1 MKKRSRTNIAAER
14 WRLRSWAGDAMD
26 LNFGQIYQ
34 DTQVFVAIEASSIGD
49 SQ

>member
-14 WRLRSWAGDAMD
+14 WRLRSWAGEAMD
-26 LNFGQIYQ
+26 LNFGQICEG
-34 DTQVFVAIEASSIGD
+34 TQAFVAIEASSIED